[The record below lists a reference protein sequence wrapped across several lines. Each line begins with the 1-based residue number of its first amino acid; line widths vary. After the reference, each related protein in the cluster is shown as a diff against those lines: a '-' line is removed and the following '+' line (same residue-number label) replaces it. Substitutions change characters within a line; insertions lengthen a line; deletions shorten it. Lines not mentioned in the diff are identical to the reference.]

1 MPALAR
7 AVARAATPTRS
18 SAVPGAG
25 ALGRPQKPQRVL
37 WLAGAATVALL
48 VVGIAAA
55 MHRPGTREAAPLPP
69 PPVAD
74 TRRDSTA
81 VRDLLIQAAER
92 EQSGNLTGA
101 RELLEAA
108 IAADP
113 ENAEA
118 HYQLAGLLMAT
129 EPERARAEYEVSQKI
144 DPVRYGDTVARIL
157 DGVGR
162 Q

>member
-1 MPALAR
+1 M
-7 AVARAATPTRS
+7 
-18 SAVPGAG
+18 
-25 ALGRPQKPQRVL
+25 
-37 WLAGAATVALL
+37 
-48 VVGIAAA
+48 
-55 MHRPGTREAAPLPP
+55 
-69 PPVAD
+69 
-74 TRRDSTA
+74 
-81 VRDLLIQAAER
+81 IQAAER

-129 EPERARAEYEVSQKI
+129 EPERARAEYEVSQKL